1 MNFDESTWQ
10 ESVWRRLRHTLFCPE
25 TGLVYD
31 YVTSRDH
38 SRRFAHL
45 PSPEE
50 IALDFP
56 NPCGWSTGM
65 EDCALNG
72 GFLLDLLRFRREE
85 DSDFARLAAEGLIR
99 CAEVHGTPGFVARGF
114 SLRGKCSC
122 YSNSSRD
129 QFTLAT
135 YGMWRFLSGDGA
147 IPARLRQRGVT
158 FLRSVA
164 DYCERTVT
172 PANASNLM
180 RLDGR
185 PAIVSTMWN
194 CAPHEMLRLPMIYG
208 IAASVTGEPHYYELM
223 RRYAAAGLRETLTMN
238 PQAEWW
244 DMPVIQMQLSLNF
257 FAESGIAPELES
269 DVRRAMHTAAAIACP
284 RLLALLREAEEFDGD
299 WGTLYDNWRKLPMKI
314 TPVTLAPDGCS
325 ALFGGK
331 SYLNPVFRDEYA
343 RPNALLR
350 GIGNYLAT
358 IACSDDFPFPATLLE
373 RTARLLR
380 RIDFSRCA
388 GVGILPLL
396 YGYTAVTYH
405 KFQLQGEEA

>member
-1 MNFDESTWQ
+1 
-10 ESVWRRLRHTLFCPE
+10 
-25 TGLVYD
+25 
-31 YVTSRDH
+31 
-38 SRRFAHL
+38 
-45 PSPEE
+45 
-50 IALDFP
+50 
-56 NPCGWSTGM
+56 M

-99 CAEVHGTPGFVARGF
+99 CAEVHGMPGFVARGI
-114 SLRGKCSC
+114 SPRDGRSC
-122 YSNSSRD
+122 YGNSSRD

-135 YGMWRFLSGDGA
+135 YGMWRFLSGGGV
-147 IPARLRQRGVT
+147 IPERLRQRGVT

-164 DYCERTVT
+164 DYCERIVT
-172 PANASNLM
+172 PANACNLM

-194 CAPHEMLRLPMIYG
+194 CAPHEALRLPMIYG
-208 IAASVTGEPHYYELM
+208 IAASVTGEPRYYELM

-238 PQAEWW
+238 PEADWW

-257 FAESGIAPELES
+257 FAESGIAPEQES
-269 DVRRAMHTAAAIACP
+269 GVRRAMHTAAAIACP

-299 WGTLYDNWRKLPMKI
+299 WGMLYDNWRQLPMKV
-314 TPVTLAPDGCS
+314 TPVTLAPDGGS

-358 IACSDDFPFPATLLE
+358 IAHSDDFPFPETLLE